1 MRLKQMK
8 HFEQTLAT
16 YVYNHCNMCN
26 IHMKHTSK
34 ISKTLQ
40 TYVSKYM
47 EGRGQSIPSIGVGAG
62 GKRHCT
68 SATSTSGGARASPS
82 SGIKTTS
89 TGLGS
94 AGQAAHA
101 TGGSRLRA
109 TGGSERGGVGRQ
121 QQGGVGRGRAA

>member
-8 HFEQTLAT
+8 YFEQTLAT
-16 YVYNHCNMCN
+16 YVYNHCNIRN
-26 IHMKHTSK
+26 IHMKHTSET
-34 ISKTLQ
+34 SKTLQ

-47 EGRGQSIPSIGVGAG
+47 KGRGRSIPGIGVRAG
-62 GKRHCT
+62 GKWHCM
-68 SATSTSGGARASPS
+68 SATSTSTSSSSGARVSPS

-89 TGLGS
+89 AGLGS

-109 TGGSERGGVGRQ
+109 RQEGASE
-121 QQGGVGRGRAA
+121 AE